1 MNRFIGNWRI
11 TEMEQWDQD
20 YIDLDKPGSFR
31 FHKDGMGEFVFGT
44 VNGFIDC
51 RYDNDKHADRVEF
64 SWDGTSEYD
73 PVCGRGW
80 FEMTATDQIYG
91 KLFIHNGDESW
102 VRAVKR

>member
-1 MNRFIGNWRI
+1 MNRFFGNWRI

-20 YIDLDKPGSFR
+20 YIDLEKQEFSDLAKTAWVSLYLALLT
-31 FHKDGMGEFVFGT
+31 DSLIVGM
-44 VNGFIDC
+44 
-51 RYDNDKHADRVEF
+51 DNDKDAKRVEF
-64 SWDGTSEYD
+64 SRDCTSEYD

-102 VRAVKR
+102 VKVVKR